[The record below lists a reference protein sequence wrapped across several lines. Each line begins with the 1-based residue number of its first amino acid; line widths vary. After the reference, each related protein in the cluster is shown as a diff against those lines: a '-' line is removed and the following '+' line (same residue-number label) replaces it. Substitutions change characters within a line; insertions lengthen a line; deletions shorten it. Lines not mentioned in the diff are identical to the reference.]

1 MMCGLQ
7 SLPNWIKPVCYK
19 LWTNYINKY
28 PQFYNGGIIS
38 PGQKWC
44 QTILEIEI
52 SCSQWKG
59 LNMHSKCLDFFSF
72 MLWVEGGGRIFIKK
86 SFVPTMFPSSSQCVP
101 IRFPM
106 CSPRVFPIAPRY
118 NPICFAQSP
127 PIFTYIG
134 GPNGKAILLSI
145 ESSSLGASI
154 VPTFICFLVIGQ
166 WNWLIAPKK
175 KGWSCEVPQVLKLF
189 LKMFPIA
196 PQFYAIWFAQIQFS
210 CI

>member
-1 MMCGLQ
+1 
-7 SLPNWIKPVCYK
+7 
-19 LWTNYINKY
+19 
-28 PQFYNGGIIS
+28 
-38 PGQKWC
+38 
-44 QTILEIEI
+44 
-52 SCSQWKG
+52 
-59 LNMHSKCLDFFSF
+59 
-72 MLWVEGGGRIFIKK
+72 
-86 SFVPTMFPSSSQCVP
+86 
-101 IRFPM
+101 M
-106 CSPRVFPIAPRY
+106 CSPRVFPIAPCF

-134 GPNGKAILLSI
+134 GPNDEAILLSI

-175 KGWSCEVPQVLKLF
+175 KSWSCEVPQVLKLL